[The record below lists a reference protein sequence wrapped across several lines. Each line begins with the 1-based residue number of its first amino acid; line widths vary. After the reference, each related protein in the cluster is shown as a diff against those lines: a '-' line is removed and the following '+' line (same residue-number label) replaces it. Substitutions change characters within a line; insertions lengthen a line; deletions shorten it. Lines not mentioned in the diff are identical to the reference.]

1 MKFVG
6 GGKGEGFDVMK
17 FGDVRVVL
25 IGFFLVGKLILLNK
39 LIFIISVSVFYEFI
53 ILICIFG
60 VIEYNGV
67 NI

>member
-39 LIFIISVSVFYEFI
+39 LIFIISVSVFYEFM

>member
-1 MKFVG
+1 MKLVG
-6 GGKGEGFDVMK
+6 VGKGEGFDVMK

-25 IGFFLVGKLILLNK
+25 IGFFFVGKLILLNK
-39 LIFIISVSVFYEFI
+39 LIFMISVSVLYEFI